1 MASPTD
7 NNPYLDVSQLEPPE
21 PMTEILDA
29 LDVLQPGHYLH
40 VYHRREPFPLY
51 NLLQDMNMKWRQGQL
66 YISITSIL
74 LSDKDKWY
82 EMPVREI
89 ESIHIE
95 EDSVPKVRFAFKSY
109 DVTLT
114 SKNMDQL
121 RALRHFLMPFI

>member
-1 MASPTD
+1 MKIQKID
-7 NNPYLDVSQLEPPE
+7 DVNFNINMSVE
-21 PMTEILDA
+21 
-29 LDVLQPGHYLH
+29 G
-40 VYHRREPFPLY
+40 
-51 NLLQDMNMKWRQGQL
+51 QDMNMKWRQGQL

-89 ESIHIE
+89 ESIQIVD
-95 EDSVPKVRFAFKSY
+95 DSVPKVKFAFKSY

-121 RALRHFLMPFI
+121 RALRHFLMPFIAPGINPT